1 MAIKIGNS
9 IQALKIYRGNSEL
22 ASLRAE
28 KSFDEVDEAYSEA
41 IEVILASKRQEA
53 SEEMENNREKRVADF
68 EAKKR
73 QKENAEKQL
82 EETKKF
88 ENDLTF
94 QQVPMAE
101 GFEESDQKSFT
112 EELLVEKVDHS
123 LDR

>member
-9 IQALKIYRGNSEL
+9 IQVLKIYRGNSEL

-28 KSFDEVDEAYSEA
+28 KSFDEVDQAYSEA

-53 SEEMENNREKRVADF
+53 SEEMEKNKAKRVADF

-73 QKENAEKQL
+73 PEENAKKQL
-82 EETKKF
+82 EETMKF

-112 EELLVEKVDHS
+112 EELVEKFDHS
-123 LDR
+123 LTR